1 MLPRIRRFFYAT
13 LQHIHLLSNQT
24 ITTFKLATNGI
35 MQDSFAAD
43 ANLEKT
49 IQFFTNP

>member
-1 MLPRIRRFFYAT
+1 MPHASGVFYAT